1 VQNWHAPTSVKEL
14 RSFLGLVG
22 YYRKFIRHFGMISSP
37 LTDLLNKAYLF
48 VWTNEQDMAFQT
60 LKQALV
66 QALVLALP
74 DFSKVFYIETNACE
88 YGVGAV
94 LIPKGH
100 PMAFVSKA
108 LGLILR
114 DISTYEKEYIA
125 ILMSNEQWR
134 SYLQFG
140 EFIVATDYQSLS
152 HLNEQRLH
160 THWQQKVFSK
170 LLGLNYRIVY
180 KKGVENKVADAL
192 SRVPCPGDIQT
203 DACCLVLS
211 SCTPKWLEEVMC
223 IYEKDTY
230 VTDIIAKLTLDKDA
244 VPNFTWHQGFL
255 RYKSRVWVGSDQDL
269 QQKLIT
275 ACHSSV
281 VGWK

>member
-1 VQNWHAPTSVKEL
+1 MSFDLTSAPHTFQKAMNSTLYPLLRKCVLVFFDDILLYSKSYEDHLVHLELVLELLRKEQWSVKLSKCSFASREISYLGYVIIEKAVATCPDKVNVVQNWHAPTSVKEL

-66 QALVLALP
+66 QAPVLALP
-74 DFSKVFYIETNACE
+74 DFFKVFYIETNACE
-88 YGVGAV
+88 CGVGAV

-134 SYLQFG
+134 SYL
-140 EFIVATDYQSLS
+140 
-152 HLNEQRLH
+152 
-160 THWQQKVFSK
+160 
-170 LLGLNYRIVY
+170 
-180 KKGVENKVADAL
+180 
-192 SRVPCPGDIQT
+192 
-203 DACCLVLS
+203 
-211 SCTPKWLEEVMC
+211 
-223 IYEKDTY
+223 
-230 VTDIIAKLTLDKDA
+230 
-244 VPNFTWHQGFL
+244 
-255 RYKSRVWVGSDQDL
+255 
-269 QQKLIT
+269 
-275 ACHSSV
+275 
-281 VGWK
+281 